1 MALNIPKIIYLYIPP
16 INGTK
21 QQKKHIVIIFFPYIF
36 FLLSPIEKCFD
47 TSYSEKEKPMRYYIL
62 VTSKQ
67 KRGKQM
73 FKKSISLAL
82 ASMIVL
88 SSIPVS
94 YASNINNYQSG
105 TEVVYQAAN
114 EEAWILTIPARLSQ
128 NSEGT
133 VALTGAW
140 SSEYI
145 NIGRN

>member
-1 MALNIPKIIYLYIPP
+1 
-16 INGTK
+16 
-21 QQKKHIVIIFFPYIF
+21 
-36 FLLSPIEKCFD
+36 
-47 TSYSEKEKPMRYYIL
+47 
-62 VTSKQ
+62 
-67 KRGKQM
+67 M

-94 YASNINNYQSG
+94 YASSINNYQSG